1 MILGLSIR
9 KSAKIVGINIATSFF
24 WRHKIL
30 DCISDFLGTGYV
42 DGVIE
47 ADEVFLLRVS
57 KAQELPICQENLV
70 KEVKRLKREVYLRSR
85 FVLLQL

>member
-1 MILGLSIR
+1 MIMGLSIR

-30 DCISDFLGTGYV
+30 DCISTFLGTGHV

-47 ADEVFLLRVS
+47 ADEVFLLRVL
-57 KAQELPICQENLV
+57 KVQELVICQENLV
-70 KEVKRLKREVYLRSR
+70 KEVKRLKERYI
-85 FVLLQL
+85 